1 MSRLL
6 PFPAPAAVPGVG
18 RATPPV
24 TLTSA
29 VAETRRRCRPLIAAA
44 GRWALSRGVPLPADH
59 IALWAA
65 TTRAAGYA
73 GDVDGITGPWR
84 ASDMSSLLEKV
95 VAWCTLA
102 GCPVPPEIAA
112 SLWHLYGF
120 LAASDRL
127 HPDSDA
133 LQELR
138 AATVVFGDL
147 DCDRPVSHPP
157 PEPTAA

>member
-1 MSRLL
+1 
-6 PFPAPAAVPGVG
+6 
-18 RATPPV
+18 
-24 TLTSA
+24 
-29 VAETRRRCRPLIAAA
+29 VAEARRRSRPLIAAA
-44 GRWALSRGVPLPADH
+44 GRWALARGVPLPADH

-84 ASDMSSLLEKV
+84 ASDMSSLLERV
-95 VAWCTLA
+95 TAWCTSA
-102 GCPVPPEIAA
+102 GCRPPAEIAA

-120 LAASDRL
+120 LAASHRL

-133 LQELR
+133 LHELR
-138 AATVVFGDL
+138 AAAVVFGDS
-147 DCDRPVSHPP
+147 DYDPPVSFPP